1 MKNNIF
7 EEKTVNQLVNRIN
20 QLSHETTPE
29 WGKMSVGQ
37 MLAHCNVAY
46 EMAYENTHKRP
57 NALARFFL
65 TAFVKPMVVKGK
77 PYKKNGRTAPQF
89 LMTTEKDFS
98 NEKQRLFD
106 FLAKTK
112 DLGETY
118 FEQKES
124 HSFGKMTSEEW
135 SNSFYYHL
143 DHHLTQFGAK

>member
-1 MKNNIF
+1 MENNIF
-7 EEKTVNQLVNRIN
+7 EEKTVNQLVSRIN
-20 QLSHETTPE
+20 QLTHDTTPQ
-29 WGKMSVGQ
+29 WGKMNVGQ
-37 MLAHCNVAY
+37 MLAHCSVAY

-57 NALARFFL
+57 NAFARFML
-65 TAFVKPMVVKGK
+65 KAFVKPMVVNGK

-98 NEKQRLFD
+98 LEKIRLVD
-106 FLAKTK
+106 YITKTK
-112 DLGETY
+112 SLGETH

-124 HSFGKMTSEEW
+124 HSFGKLNAKEW